1 MRAESE
7 HARCLYFYNINT
19 QDFNAAGSYLNET
32 DLKQNY
38 FYHATLTVAWMKCI
52 QQMYKFK
59 WLHKAAHG
67 RNLSNLESKIL

>member
-38 FYHATLTVAWMKCI
+38 FYQATLTVASFNKCI
-52 QQMYKFK
+52 RLNGCTK
-59 WLHKAAHG
+59 LHTQIS
-67 RNLSNLESKIL
+67 LI